1 MHDLLNGKTAVIFDV
16 DGTVVDSLGVWNQV
30 DVLLAAQLGN
40 VAMPSEKLFAFREA
54 SLAAHSAEENP
65 YEAYCG
71 DLGRLYESDLD
82 AKTIHAMR
90 FAISRTEI
98 AKHVK
103 LRDGVADVLQF
114 LKRRGITMAVAT
126 TTKLANVNIYCDV
139 NEAIRSELNLRE
151 IFDFFLTKEDVTAI
165 KPDPEVYLKAVK
177 KLRVDKKE
185 ILVVEDSVTGLKAAR
200 AAGLDVLVVR
210 EEHSLQD
217 ESYLRRESSGYAES
231 FQDVLRDWS
240 KLP

>member
-1 MHDLLNGKTAVIFDV
+1 M
-16 DGTVVDSLGVWNQV
+16 
-30 DVLLAAQLGN
+30 
-40 VAMPSEKLFAFREA
+40 
-54 SLAAHSAEENP
+54 
-65 YEAYCG
+65 
-71 DLGRLYESDLD
+71 
-82 AKTIHAMR
+82 
-90 FAISRTEI
+90 
-98 AKHVK
+98 
-103 LRDGVADVLQF
+103 
-114 LKRRGITMAVAT
+114 
-126 TTKLANVNIYCDV
+126 
-139 NEAIRSELNLRE
+139 
-151 IFDFFLTKEDVTAI
+151 
-165 KPDPEVYLKAVK
+165 K